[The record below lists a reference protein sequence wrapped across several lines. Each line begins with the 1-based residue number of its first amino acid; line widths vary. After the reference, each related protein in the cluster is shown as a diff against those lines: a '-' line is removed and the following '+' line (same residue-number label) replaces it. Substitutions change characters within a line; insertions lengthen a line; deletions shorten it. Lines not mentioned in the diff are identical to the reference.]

1 MRTTPHSP
9 FPSSSSNGLSNAT
22 GLRAAVLIFF
32 SLLLLSFQTVFA
44 DGNRGVQASF
54 AQDGRGFESAV
65 DPAIAWF
72 ESQGLN
78 TKSIKLGPTGLFD
91 LHTPITLD
99 HIVPLPGGGHLAVQ
113 ETFTIGSWLR
123 RPARAVLFLSGS
135 VFRGNHWSIPVEG
148 YQGTA
153 MAAEREY
160 FAFTVDYLGVGGS
173 SIPEDGQEVT
183 LEANRR
189 AIKVL
194 MRYIRYFRGVPRIDL
209 VGEGYGGFLAAELG
223 ARPGRVRSVSLAA
236 MLYTEVTGGP
246 LTDPGFIAALENTP
260 NGYFF
265 APGFGS
271 LLFMADAP
279 QAARDY
285 VEATQGGFYPVMNF
299 LSGADLPGFDPSVAR
314 VPGLVIHGDRDFI
327 APDDDIRQMAA
338 DYGRHGALYVS
349 RPDAG
354 HAPRIESP
362 ELASWFWQTIF
373 DFLEHPH

>member
-1 MRTTPHSP
+1 MRTTSHSP
-9 FPSSSSNGLSNAT
+9 FPSSTSSAAN
-22 GLRAAVLIFF
+22 LRAATLIFF
-32 SLLLLSFQTVFA
+32 SLCLLFFQTAFA
-44 DGNRGVQASF
+44 DSNSRVQASF
-54 AQDGRGFESAV
+54 PQDGHGFETTI
-65 DPAIAWF
+65 DPAIRWF

-78 TKSIKLGPTGLFD
+78 TKDLKLAPTGRFD

-99 HIVPLPGGGHLAVQ
+99 HVVPLPDGGHLAVQ
-113 ETFTIGSWLR
+113 ETFTIFSWLR

-148 YQGTA
+148 YHGTA
-153 MAAEREY
+153 MAAERGY

-173 SIPEDGQEVT
+173 SIPADGLDVT
-183 LEANRR
+183 LETNRQ
-189 AIKVL
+189 ALKVL
-194 MRYIRYFRGVPRIDL
+194 MRYIRFFRGVPRIDL

-223 ARPGRVRSVSLAA
+223 AMPNRVRSVSLAA

-246 LTDPGFIAALENTP
+246 LTDPNFVKALEDAP
-260 NGYFF
+260 NGYFY

-271 LLFMADAP
+271 LFFMAEAP

-285 VEATQGGFYPVMNF
+285 VEATQGGLYPVMNF
-299 LSGADLPGFDPSVAR
+299 LSGADLPSFDPSVAR
-314 VPGLVIHGDRDFI
+314 VPGLVIHGDLDFI
-327 APDDDIRQMAA
+327 APADDIRQMAD
-338 DYGRHGALYVS
+338 DYGNHGALYVS

-362 ELASWFWQTIF
+362 ELADWFWQTIF